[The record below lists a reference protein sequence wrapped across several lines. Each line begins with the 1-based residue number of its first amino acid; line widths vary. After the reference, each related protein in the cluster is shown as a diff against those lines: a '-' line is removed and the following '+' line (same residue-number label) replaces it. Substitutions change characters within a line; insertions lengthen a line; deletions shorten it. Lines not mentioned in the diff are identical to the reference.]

1 MKKILVAEDHLQVRE
16 NIAELL
22 GLAGYQ
28 CIAAADGREAVEK
41 AISNAP
47 DLILCDV
54 MMPQLDGYGVIKIL
68 RSNPKTASIP
78 LIFLTARSA
87 QEDLRKGMGLGAAD
101 YITKPFDN
109 AELLQA
115 IELRLLMAERET
127 EITTPEM
134 LEVSSSKKW
143 KEMLQSIGETRH
155 FHRKD
160 VLMEMENQP
169 RYVMLVLSGLLKRVI
184 YSRDGR
190 ELIVSFYAASDF
202 CAFEHLLADT
212 KEEYSMIAVEDSAV
226 VFVETERFVRLMEE
240 QESLKSELI
249 AITHSGVL
257 NLRDRLCR
265 TAFDPVRSRVAAAL
279 LELLN
284 IRPDMALYRDD
295 LAGYIGIS
303 KETLIRYLSDLR
315 EEGLILI
322 SEHHI
327 RILNVKGLIHV
338 RDHF

>member
-1 MKKILVAEDHLQVRE
+1 MKKILIAEDHVQVRE
-16 NIAELL
+16 NISELL

-28 CIAAADGREAVEK
+28 CISAADGREAIEK
-41 AISNAP
+41 AVSNAP

-54 MMPQLDGYGVIKIL
+54 MMPHLDGYGVIKIL

-115 IELRLLMAERET
+115 IELRLAMNAHEVENAT
-127 EITTPEM
+127 SEIRAIA
-134 LEVSSSKKW
+134 SSPKW
-143 KEMLQSIGETRH
+143 KDMLQSIGETRH
-155 FHRKD
+155 FRRKD
-160 VLMEMENQP
+160 ILLEMESQP

-190 ELIVSFYAASDF
+190 ELIVSFYASGDF

-212 KEEYSMIAVEDSAV
+212 KEEYSISGVEDSTV
-226 VFVETERFVRLMEE
+226 LFVETERFVRLMEE
-240 QESLKSELI
+240 QESLKAQLI
-249 AITHSGVL
+249 ALTGSLVHD
-257 NLRDRLCR
+257 LRNRLCR

-279 LELLN
+279 IELLN
-284 IRPDMALYRDD
+284 SRPDMALYRDD

-303 KETLIRYLSDLR
+303 KETLIRCLSDLR
-315 EEGLILI
+315 EEGLVLI
-322 SEHHI
+322 SEHQI
-327 RILNVKGLIHV
+327 RILNMKGLIHA